1 MRDSHRANT
10 LLVELLIVILFFML
24 AATTIVELF
33 ATARQKSRTATIRTN
48 AIMVVQNMAD
58 ELYLAD
64 DPESVLKAYELVPG
78 ETGWVAEKDGYQI
91 NVTKEDD
98 VRENGTLRKV
108 EISVIA
114 DDKVLLT
121 LPCDKYI
128 AEGATP

>member
-33 ATARQKSRTATIRTN
+33 ANARQKSHTATIRTETV
-48 AIMVVQNMAD
+48 MTVQNLAD
-58 ELYLAD
+58 ELYLSD
-64 DPESVLKAYELVPG
+64 NPEEILKAYELAPS
-78 ETGWVAEKDGYQI
+78 ETGWTCEKDNYQI
-91 NVTKEDD
+91 NVTKEDSQQEAG
-98 VRENGTLRKV
+98 VLRKV
-108 EISVIA
+108 EISVVA
-114 DDKVLLT
+114 NGEVLFT

>member
-78 ETGWVAEKDGYQI
+78 ENGWTAEKDGYQI